1 MEIFRGRS
9 ATPLFTVMM
18 LIALQPS
25 GSVSINATDPRAP
38 KIIFPKFCNCPPSLQ
53 TEPWAARMDPAQPS
67 AMHYMISTT
76 SASGDELNILFSS
89 STNAIGYQLDEIC
102 EEIAVDEPPVACAS
116 ATCPPSPPPWPL
128 YFRESTAP
136 RGCHEISLLPTLTK
150 ETDLDLTAFWIL
162 LMLYLFYGLALVCEE
177 FFVPAINLL
186 CEKLS
191 ISDDVAGATLLAM
204 GCNAPELFAS
214 AISVFVADSTVGV
227 GTIVGSTPF
236 NVFCI
241 TAGCALGASSV
252 LELDPW
258 LIGRELLALGTSIA
272 LFFWVMDDYIVEWYE
287 ALVMVLFYVA
297 VYVPIVTAF
306 PKVKAV
312 ILHMSNVTMRLRA
325 ASAPT
330 PQPRLAESAVSSR
343 REL

>member
-38 KIIFPKFCNCPPSLQ
+38 KIIFPKFCNCPPSVQ
-53 TEPWAARMDPAQPS
+53 AEPWAARMDPAQPS
-67 AMHYMISTT
+67 AMHYMISTA

-89 STNAIGYQLDEIC
+89 STNTIGYQLDEIC
-102 EEIAVDEPPVACAS
+102 EDIAVDEPPVACAS

-128 YFRESTAP
+128 YFRESTTP

-150 ETDLDLTAFWIL
+150 ETDLYLTALWIL

-258 LIGRELLALGTSIA
+258 LIGRELLALGISIA

-297 VYVPIVTAF
+297 GAI
-306 PKVKAV
+306 
-312 ILHMSNVTMRLRA
+312 SRC
-325 ASAPT
+325 PT
-330 PQPRLAESAVSSR
+330 PCGSTVPPSA
-343 REL
+343 